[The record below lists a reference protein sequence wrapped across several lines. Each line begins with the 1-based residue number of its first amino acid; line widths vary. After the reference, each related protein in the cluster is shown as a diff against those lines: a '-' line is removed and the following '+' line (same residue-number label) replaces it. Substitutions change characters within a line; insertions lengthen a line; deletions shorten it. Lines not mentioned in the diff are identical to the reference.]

1 MTTLQSIDWAVLV
14 VDEAHRLKNKQSKV
28 RYLYQSSSF
37 VFGFCLFIYTISCYS
52 FELLDAVVVTILT
65 SIFFVFFC
73 FCFFQFFQILSAY
86 SIDYKL
92 LLTGTP
98 LQNNLEELWNLLNFL
113 DPVEFKYVLAAFFM
127 VTTNYLQR
135 SCFLILQ

>member
-28 RYLYQSSSF
+28 CYLYQSSSF
-37 VFGFCLFIYTISCYS
+37 VFGFCLFIRVYTVSCYS
-52 FELLDAVVVTILT
+52 FEVLDAVVVTILT
-65 SIFFVFFC
+65 SIFWS

-113 DPVEFKYVLAAFFM
+113 DPVEFKYVLAAFVM
-127 VTTNYLQR
+127 VTKTIC
-135 SCFLILQ
+135 SILVF